1 MNPEHIDKK
10 MSSRQRFRETMDYGR
25 PDRVPYFE
33 EGIRKD
39 VLRTWRTQGL
49 ASAADLADMFPC
61 DQRERMQ
68 VDLEPR
74 PKLVAKLD
82 KITNLKKFQ
91 RRLDSAD
98 KKRLPGR
105 WSRRVR
111 EWQSRDH
118 VLMLY
123 VHRGFFL
130 TMGVQNWRSFSDA
143 MVLLMD
149 QPDVVRRRMQ
159 IQGEFAARLT
169 DRILQEVA
177 VDAVVFSEP
186 IGGSDRPLISPKMYE
201 DFVLKNYE
209 PVLEVLRHRKVATIC
224 FQTFANARI
233 LIPSILK
240 WGFNCL
246 WACEVNIETMDYRS
260 LRREFGCELRLI
272 GGIDLDALR
281 ENKEAIRREIE
292 EKVPPLIEEGGY
304 IPLAD
309 GRVRAD
315 VPFENYVYYRQLL
328 EKVTTS

>member
-1 MNPEHIDKK
+1 MT
-10 MSSRQRFRETMDYGR
+10 SRERFTQTMDYGR

-39 VLRTWRTQGL
+39 VIRAWRTQGL
-49 ASAADLADMFPC
+49 ARTADLTDMFPT
-61 DQRERMQ
+61 DHRERMQ

-74 PKLVAKLD
+74 PKLVSKLD

-91 RRLDSAD
+91 RRLDPTD
-98 KKRLPGR
+98 KKRLPGK

-111 EWQSRDH
+111 EWKSRDH

-130 TMGVQNWRSFSDA
+130 TMGVHNWRSFTDA

-149 QPDVVRRRMQ
+149 EPDVVNRRMQ

-169 DRILQEVA
+169 DRILEEVEI
-177 VDAVVFSEP
+177 DAVVFSEP

-201 DFVLKNYE
+201 EFVLKNYE
-209 PVLEVLRHRKVATIC
+209 PVLKVLRDRRVPTIC

-233 LIPSILK
+233 LIPSILE

-246 WACEVNIETMDYRS
+246 WACEVNIDVMDYRS
-260 LRREFGCELRLI
+260 LRKEFGRDLRLI

-281 ENKEAIRREIE
+281 EDKKAIRREIE

-315 VPFENYVYYRQLL
+315 VPFENYVYYRKLL
-328 EKVTTS
+328 QKVTKN

>member
-1 MNPEHIDKK
+1 
-10 MSSRQRFRETMDYGR
+10 MSSRDRFLETMSYGR

-39 VLRTWRTQGL
+39 VLRAWRTQGL
-49 ASAADLADMFPC
+49 ARAADLKDMFPS
-61 DQRERMQ
+61 DHRERMQ

-74 PKLVAKLD
+74 PKLVSKLD

-91 RRLDSAD
+91 RRLDPAD
-98 KKRLPGR
+98 NKRLPSK

-111 EWQSRDH
+111 EWQTRDH

-130 TMGVQNWRSFSDA
+130 TMGVHNWRSFTDA

-149 QPDVVRRRMQ
+149 EPDVVNRRMQ

-169 DRILQEVA
+169 DRILEEVEI
-177 VDAVVFSEP
+177 DAVVFSEP

-201 DFVLKNYE
+201 EFVLKNYE
-209 PVLEVLRHRKVATIC
+209 PVLGVLRDRRVHSIC

-246 WACEVNIETMDYRS
+246 WACEVNIDVMDYRS
-260 LRREFGCELRLI
+260 LRKEFGRDLRLI

-281 ENKEAIRREIE
+281 EDKEAIRREIE

-328 EKVTTS
+328 EKFTKK

>member
-1 MNPEHIDKK
+1 MG
-10 MSSRQRFRETMDYGR
+10 YGR

-39 VLRTWRTQGL
+39 VLKAWRTQGL
-49 ASAADLADMFPC
+49 AKDADLATMFPC

-74 PKLVAKLD
+74 PKLVSKLD
-82 KITNLKKFQ
+82 KMTNLKKFE
-91 RRLDSAD
+91 RRLDPFD
-98 KKRLPGR
+98 EKRLPR
-105 WSRRVR
+105 KWSRRVR
-111 EWQSRDH
+111 DWQTRDH

-130 TMGVQNWRSFSDA
+130 TMGVGDWRSFTDV

-149 QPDVVRRRMQ
+149 QPDVVRKRMQ

-169 DRILQEVA
+169 DRILKEVN

-201 DFVLKNYE
+201 EFVLKNYE
-209 PVLEVLRHRKVATIC
+209 PVLDVIQRHHVATIC
-224 FQTFANARI
+224 LQTFANARI
-233 LIPSILK
+233 LIPSILR

-246 WACEVNIETMDYRS
+246 WACEVNIDAMDYRS
-260 LRREFGCELRLI
+260 LRREFGRELRLI

-281 ENKEAIRREIE
+281 ENKSAIQREIE
-292 EKVPPLIEEGGY
+292 EKVPALIEEGGY

-315 VPFENYVYYRQLL
+315 VPFENYVFYRRLL
-328 EKVTTS
+328 EKVTQKI